1 MNAVENI
8 RSALEKWRKAKTMQE
23 ACEADDEYGD
33 ATDQD
38 VMADAPY
45 PGMIEAFEAHYGQ
58 SFTDKDW
65 SNEASTWA
73 AAWGY
78 ATRQA
83 SSEDLQSQQDK
94 EIGKKWR
101 EDSRLEEWF
110 PLTHEEHLRLQV
122 EVANLREQLAQRGE
136 PAFWLNEEGQLS
148 VTRGWAERNAPG
160 SKLIPLYTHPQ
171 TPQVQ
176 MTEDEIWRSDA
187 IMEVN
192 ADAQLPIEL
201 IVEFVR
207 AVEAHHGIK
216 EQPGQHPDDQAV
228 DRFAVAMKAKLAV
241 ARAKGRGGWDDPAQC
256 TVDHLSNLLHSHV
269 AKGDPVDV
277 ANFAMMLHQR
287 GSGIKEQS

>member
-1 MNAVENI
+1 MNEINLPPLPNPSI
-8 RSALEKWRKAKTMQE
+8 
-23 ACEADDEYGD
+23 DEYPGPVLVVAFDDDHMHDYAMQAVTEDRARRD
-33 ATDQD
+33 A
-38 VMADAPY
+38 
-45 PGMIEAFEAHYGQ
+45 
-58 SFTDKDW
+58 
-65 SNEASTWA
+65 
-73 AAWGY
+73 
-78 ATRQA
+78 
-83 SSEDLQSQQDK
+83 
-94 EIGKKWR
+94 
-101 EDSRLEEWF
+101 
-110 PLTHEEHLRLQV
+110 EHLAELAAY
-122 EVANLREQLAQRGE
+122 ELTVANLREQLALPETVEVLLCDFCGCETPDPWHGSTETDHHIHACDACKPKLWASQAPQAQRGE
-136 PAFWLNEEGQLS
+136 PVAWKWRFADGDLS
-148 VTRGWAERNAPG
+148 ESPFESRSECERNAPG